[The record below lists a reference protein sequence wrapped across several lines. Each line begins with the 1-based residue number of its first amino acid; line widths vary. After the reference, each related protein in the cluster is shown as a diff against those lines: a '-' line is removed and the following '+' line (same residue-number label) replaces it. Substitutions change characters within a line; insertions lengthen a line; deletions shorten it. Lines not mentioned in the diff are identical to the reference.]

1 MNAQELIAEA
11 RIQEALALGE
21 EDRLPNKGQPL
32 DLEGYFQTPETMRMA
47 FSMLKGADVIPEEIE
62 LLHEINRLKSVLRT
76 PGLDEAQM
84 RSIHLRL
91 AELHTVFDLKMRRY
105 DQRM

>member
-47 FSMLKGADVIPEEIE
+47 FSMLKGADVVPEEIG
-62 LLHEINRLKSVLRT
+62 LLQEINRLKSVLQT
-76 PGLDEAQM
+76 PGLEDAKR
-84 RSIHLRL
+84 RSIHLKL

-105 DQRM
+105 DKRV